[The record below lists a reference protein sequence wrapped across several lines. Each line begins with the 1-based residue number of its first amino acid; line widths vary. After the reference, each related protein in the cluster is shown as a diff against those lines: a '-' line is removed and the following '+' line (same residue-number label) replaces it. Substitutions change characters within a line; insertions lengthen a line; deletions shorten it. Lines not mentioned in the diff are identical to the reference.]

1 MCNHENIYTVLYGVF
16 SVCSVFLASF
26 ITYGKHGKSVA
37 VCAAV
42 CQGFGPQL
50 GFAAAKVAMVS
61 PSALVNSCVRGV
73 VCFPEAF
80 LTTRVTR
87 GKTQLMRRYFLPQG
101 PEALLFASGVSRYN

>member
-50 GFAAAKVAMVS
+50 GFATAKVAMES
-61 PSALVNSCVRGV
+61 KHFGKLFCLRRFLLSRGV
-73 VCFPEAF
+73 FF
-80 LTTRVTR
+80 TTIEQNT
-87 GKTQLMRRYFLPQG
+87 THAPLF
-101 PEALLFASGVSRYN
+101 FASGA